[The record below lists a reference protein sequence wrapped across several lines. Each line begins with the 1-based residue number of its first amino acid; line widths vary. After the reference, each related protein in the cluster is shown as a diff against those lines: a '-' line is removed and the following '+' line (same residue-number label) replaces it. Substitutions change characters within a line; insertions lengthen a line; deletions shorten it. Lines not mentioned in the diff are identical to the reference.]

1 MDLIASVMWDDSW
14 TSFVVPPSH
23 TPGMRIG
30 KSMWSRSGQ
39 WGVKECLLRSFLR
52 EVCSLPKKK
61 DTQNKRTFCFLGA
74 LLSRTTGGILPPALG
89 ESRSL
94 SVLKKHCISPCF
106 PSCEMMNF
114 LLVQAVWNWGLV
126 SFAAKL
132 TQVDIDLHA
141 ISFPKGVKHTL
152 GSPYGRSELP
162 DSSFWFQGGFFS
174 TLVISRQM
182 KVILFSLPTSKE
194 RITNETVGGEKRIP
208 LLWRLLPNPSQRTF
222 WGCHRNEDCS

>member
-1 MDLIASVMWDDSW
+1 MSLVELLAGCVLI
-14 TSFVVPPSH
+14 T
-23 TPGMRIG
+23 
-30 KSMWSRSGQ
+30 K
-39 WGVKECLLRSFLR
+39 KK
-52 EVCSLPKKK
+52 KKK
-61 DTQNKRTFCFLGA
+61 DTQNNRTLCFLGA
-74 LLSRTTGGILPPALG
+74 FLSRTAVGILPPALG

-94 SVLKKHCISPCF
+94 SVLKKHRISPHF

-114 LLVQAVWNWGLV
+114 LLVQAVWNRGLV

-132 TQVDIDLHA
+132 TQVDVDLHA
-141 ISFPKGVKHTL
+141 ASFPKGVKHTL

-162 DSSFWFQGGFFS
+162 DSSFRFQGGFFS

-222 WGCHRNEDCS
+222 WGCHRDEDYS

>member
-1 MDLIASVMWDDSW
+1 ML
-14 TSFVVPPSH
+14 
-23 TPGMRIG
+23 TPEIH
-30 KSMWSRSGQ
+30 S
-39 WGVKECLLRSFLR
+39 CSFLPLVLAR
-52 EVCSLPKKK
+52 SLLQTQWSHGPDSVRYVRWFADFICGTSIPHPRDAYRKEYVIQVWAVRCEGMSLVELLAGGLLITKKK

-94 SVLKKHCISPCF
+94 SVLKKHCISPRF

-141 ISFPKGVKHTL
+141 VSFPKGVKHTL

-162 DSSFWFQGGFFS
+162 DSSFWF
-174 TLVISRQM
+174 
-182 KVILFSLPTSKE
+182 
-194 RITNETVGGEKRIP
+194 
-208 LLWRLLPNPSQRTF
+208 
-222 WGCHRNEDCS
+222 